1 MLFQPHHPGRC
12 LDRRGTVA
20 VEFALLAPCL
30 LLLLVGTMEMGRAFW
45 IGSTLQ
51 YAADETSR
59 FLMVHRDASNT
70 EVTAY
75 ALDKLVGIDPAQ
87 VTIEVERET
96 VDEVDFIT
104 VRTHYTFAVLSSL
117 LPTASTLLEGR
128 ARTPLLE

>member
-1 MLFQPHHPGRC
+1 MVPHPARPLR
-12 LDRRGTVA
+12 LDRRGTAA

-30 LLLLVGTMEMGRAFW
+30 LLLLVGTIEMGRAFW

-59 FLMVHRDASNT
+59 YLMVHRDASNT
-70 EVTAY
+70 DITAY
-75 ALDKLVGIDPAQ
+75 ALGKLVGVDPAQ
-87 VTIEVERET
+87 VAVDVERET

-104 VRTHYTFAVLSSL
+104 VRTQYTFTVLSSL
-117 LPTASTLLEGR
+117 LPTASTPLEGR